1 VSQKLSVPGQYEL
14 LPGNFPV
21 CRGSRSIILLLCS
34 QSSQKDVLKTLQI
47 MQDYKLD
54 NWTFIANKTMHAHI
68 NQVICEFVAT
78 Y

>member
-1 VSQKLSVPGQYEL
+1 
-14 LPGNFPV
+14 
-21 CRGSRSIILLLCS
+21 
-34 QSSQKDVLKTLQI
+34 

-78 Y
+78 YWHIAVHKFAVW